1 MPYTLG
7 WTSTRHTDE
16 GKQNSD
22 TYCIYLCNCHT
33 IIIIYMVAELIIY
46 YVQYGLYGIQQLNKD
61 LFYSPGLNNVLTLF
75 YGLWVMKTFIS
86 TEQPIFHRIH
96 TYL

>member
-1 MPYTLG
+1 
-7 WTSTRHTDE
+7 
-16 GKQNSD
+16 
-22 TYCIYLCNCHT
+22 
-33 IIIIYMVAELIIY
+33 MVAELIIY

-86 TEQPIFHRIH
+86 TEQHIFHRIH
-96 TYL
+96 TYIHTYI